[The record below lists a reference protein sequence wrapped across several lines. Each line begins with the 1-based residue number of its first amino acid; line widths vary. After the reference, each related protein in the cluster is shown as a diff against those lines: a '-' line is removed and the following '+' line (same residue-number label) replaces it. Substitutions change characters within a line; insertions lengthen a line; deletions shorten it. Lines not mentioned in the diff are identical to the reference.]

1 MEMEAY
7 LDNAA
12 TTRCSARAAEIMM
25 RLLTEDYGNP
35 SSLHTMGA
43 RAENYI
49 KEARKKIAKTIK
61 AQEKEI
67 IFTSGG
73 TEANNMAVL
82 GSVEANKRAG
92 NHIITSAIE
101 HASVEQPMRRLE
113 EMGYHV
119 TYLPVNAEGVI
130 SLDDLEAALDHET
143 ILVSIMQVNNEIG
156 SIQPIKDAAALIRKK
171 APHALIHTDAIQS
184 YGKIEVYPKS
194 LDIDLLS
201 VSGHKIHAP
210 KGVGFLYVK
219 EKTKIKP
226 VLYGGGQQKGMRSGT
241 ENVPAIAA
249 LGEAAAMICANR
261 KASAEHMYDLRRFF
275 IREAALLDGVTI
287 HGTQEKDFAPHIVS
301 VSVDGVRSEVL
312 LHALEEKGVYVS
324 AGSACSSN
332 KPSVSRTLK
341 AIGMKE
347 SLLGSTVRFSFCEAT
362 TKEETDYAI
371 TCMREII
378 PFLRQYTRK

>member
-119 TYLPVNAEGVI
+119 TYLP
-130 SLDDLEAALDHET
+130 
-143 ILVSIMQVNNEIG
+143 EIG
-156 SIQPIKDAAALIRKK
+156 RA
-171 APHALIHTDAIQS
+171 H
-184 YGKIEVYPKS
+184 V
-194 LDIDLLS
+194 
-201 VSGHKIHAP
+201 
-210 KGVGFLYVK
+210 
-219 EKTKIKP
+219 
-226 VLYGGGQQKGMRSGT
+226 
-241 ENVPAIAA
+241 
-249 LGEAAAMICANR
+249 
-261 KASAEHMYDLRRFF
+261 
-275 IREAALLDGVTI
+275 
-287 HGTQEKDFAPHIVS
+287 
-301 VSVDGVRSEVL
+301 
-312 LHALEEKGVYVS
+312 
-324 AGSACSSN
+324 
-332 KPSVSRTLK
+332 
-341 AIGMKE
+341 
-347 SLLGSTVRFSFCEAT
+347 
-362 TKEETDYAI
+362 
-371 TCMREII
+371 
-378 PFLRQYTRK
+378 